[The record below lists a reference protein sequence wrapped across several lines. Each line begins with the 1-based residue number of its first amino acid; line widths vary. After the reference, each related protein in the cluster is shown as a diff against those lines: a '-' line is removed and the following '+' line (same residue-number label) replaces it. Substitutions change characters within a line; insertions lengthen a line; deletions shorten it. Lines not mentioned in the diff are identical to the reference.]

1 MTNKSI
7 FREIKDG
14 DDVSDIVFKIFIILS
29 IFVVFV
35 ATIVA
40 IYTANQTPPCTKK
53 NWCSA
58 RRIQPGAR
66 SKNVFKKSTAT
77 GGRSFTRP
85 MRFIFMTITAENAGL
100 FSVKPWP
107 VTGEYQP

>member
-40 IYTANQTPPCTKK
+40 IYTANQTPPNQAAVYQKELVQREADPTWRAEQKRLQKK
-53 NWCSA
+53 YGN
-58 RRIQPGAR
+58 
-66 SKNVFKKSTAT
+66 
-77 GGRSFTRP
+77 GRTIIYTPDEVYFYDDHGRKCQ
-85 MRFIFMTITAENAGL
+85 FI
-100 FSVKPWP
+100 
-107 VTGEYQP
+107 